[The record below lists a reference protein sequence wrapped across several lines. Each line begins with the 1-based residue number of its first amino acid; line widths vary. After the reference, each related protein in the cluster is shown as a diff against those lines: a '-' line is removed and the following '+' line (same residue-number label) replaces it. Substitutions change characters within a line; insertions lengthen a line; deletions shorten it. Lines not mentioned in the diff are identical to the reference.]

1 MSTLKVNKIQN
12 TDNTHPS
19 TPKQLQYGRVKVW
32 WNYMQRT
39 GPTIAKSYNVSSVT
53 DNATGQYTVNFS
65 VTLNNPCGASD
76 ASYNTDA
83 FDGGYSD
90 TCNLYLTNTTAAV
103 ETANNTVAAPSTGS
117 GALHDC
123 DFNYGVVYDDSDV

>member
-1 MSTLKVNKIQN
+1 MSILKVSTLKSASGIS
-12 TDNTHPS
+12 TS
-19 TPKQLQYGRVKVW
+19 TPEELSKGRAKVW

-83 FDGGYSD
+83 FDGTYSD

-123 DFNYGVVYDDSDV
+123 DFNYGLVYDDSDV

>member
-1 MSTLKVNKIQN
+1 MSILKVSTLKSASGIS
-12 TDNTHPS
+12 TS
-19 TPKQLQYGRVKVW
+19 TPEELSKGRAKVW

-39 GPTIAKSYNVSSVT
+39 GPTISKSYNVSSVT

-83 FDGGYSD
+83 FDGSYSD

-103 ETANNTVAAPSTGS
+103 ETANNTIANPSTGD

-123 DFNYGVVYDDSDV
+123 DFNYGLVYDASEV

>member
-1 MSTLKVNKIQN
+1 MSILKVSTLKSASGIS
-12 TDNTHPS
+12 TS
-19 TPKQLQYGRVKVW
+19 TPEELSKGRAKVW

-83 FDGGYSD
+83 FDGSYSD

-103 ETANNTVAAPSTGS
+103 ETANNTVAGPSTGS

-123 DFNYGVVYDDSDV
+123 DFNYGLVYDASEV

>member
-1 MSTLKVNKIQN
+1 
-12 TDNTHPS
+12 
-19 TPKQLQYGRVKVW
+19 
-32 WNYMQRT
+32 MQRT

-83 FDGGYSD
+83 FDGSYSD

-103 ETANNTVAAPSTGS
+103 ETAN
-117 GALHDC
+117 
-123 DFNYGVVYDDSDV
+123 

>member
-1 MSTLKVNKIQN
+1 MSILKVSTLKSASGIS
-12 TDNTHPS
+12 TS
-19 TPKQLQYGRVKVW
+19 TPEELSKGRAKVW

-39 GPTIAKSYNVSSVT
+39 GPTIVNSYNVSSVT

-83 FDGGYSD
+83 FDGSYSD

-103 ETANNTVAAPSTGS
+103 ETANNTIANPSTGD

-123 DFNYGVVYDDSDV
+123 DFNYGLVYDDSDV